1 MKCHLHPDRD
11 AVGYCVA
18 CGQGVC
24 AECRRE
30 VAGAIRC
37 PNHATAVLP
46 VAPAPSKS
54 GFLAGLF
61 SMMFPGLGH
70 LYAGAYQRGVR
81 FGGLAVALIVILS
94 IGHEHLAVLFGLSL
108 FFLWVYAIFDS
119 VRICHE
125 INRGAYFESATG
137 APSPGYARRSG
148 TGTLTFG
155 IILLGIGSL
164 FLADRYIEL
173 DRFFDFIENNIGFI
187 FVALGVI
194 LVAAYARRRNRERDA
209 AVAVAAP
216 AEPSLTDTA
225 SSPNRSFLK

>member
-37 PNHATAVLP
+37 PNHTAAVLP
-46 VAPAPSKS
+46 VAPPATKS

-70 LYAGAYQRGVR
+70 LYAGAYQRGLR

-94 IGHEHLAVLFGLSL
+94 IGHEHLAVLFGMSL
-108 FFLWVYAIFDS
+108 FFTWAYAIFDA
-119 VRICHE
+119 VRISHE
-125 INRGAYFESATG
+125 INRGAYVEAAGGVPT
-137 APSPGYARRSG
+137 PVRRSG

-155 IILLGIGSL
+155 IVLLGIGTL

-173 DRFFDFIENNIGFI
+173 DRFFDFVENNIGFI

-209 AVAVAAP
+209 AIAVAP
-216 AEPSLTDTA
+216 PSEPVADSST
-225 SSPNRSFLK
+225 SPNRSFLK

>member
-11 AVGYCVA
+11 AVGYCVT

-30 VAGAIRC
+30 VAGTIRC
-37 PNHATAVLP
+37 PNHTAAAAP
-46 VAPAPSKS
+46 VAPPPSKS

-70 LYAGAYQRGVR
+70 LYAGAYQRGMR

-94 IGHEHLAVLFGLSL
+94 VGHEHLAVLFGLSL
-108 FFLWVYAIFDS
+108 FFTWVYALFDAI
-119 VRICHE
+119 RICHE
-125 INRGAYFESATG
+125 INRGTYFESA
-137 APSPGYARRSG
+137 PGMPAVAASARRSG

-155 IILLGIGSL
+155 IILLGLGTL

-173 DRFFDFIENNIGFI
+173 DRFFDFVENNIGFI

-194 LVAAYARRRNRERDA
+194 LVAAYARRRNRDRE
-209 AVAVAAP
+209 VEIAAP
-216 AEPSLTDTA
+216 AAPADSSA
-225 SSPNRSFLK
+225 SPNRSFIK

>member
-30 VAGAIRC
+30 VGGTIRC
-37 PNHATAVLP
+37 PNHTATI
-46 VAPAPSKS
+46 APAAPPPSKS

-70 LYAGAYQRGVR
+70 LYAGAYQRGLR

-94 IGHEHLAVLFGLSL
+94 VGHEHLAVLFGMSL
-108 FFLWVYAIFDS
+108 FFTWAYAMFDS
-119 VRICHE
+119 IRICHE
-125 INRGAYFESATG
+125 INRGAYSEAMGG
-137 APSPGYARRSG
+137 APAIKYARRSG

-155 IILLGIGSL
+155 IILLGIGTL

-173 DRFFDFIENNIGFI
+173 DRFFDFVENNIGFI

-194 LVAAYARRRNRERDA
+194 LVAAYARKRNRDRDA
-209 AVAVAAP
+209 EIAAP
-216 AEPSLTDTA
+216 IPPAD
-225 SSPNRSFLK
+225 SSVSPTRSFLK